1 MSGGEDVGEGG
12 GGGGGGGGGCVD
24 DEVWTFP
31 LPSPVVVL
39 SIVTSGSALPA
50 GSLHAA
56 RLSRSAPPS
65 HRNWVQL
72 QPQPQ
77 PNLRVL
83 WKLRF

>member
-39 SIVTSGSALPA
+39 SIVTSGSAVPA
-50 GSLHAA
+50 LCSLHAA
-56 RLSRSAPPS
+56 PWLSPAEPP
-65 HRNWVQL
+65 
-72 QPQPQ
+72 
-77 PNLRVL
+77 
-83 WKLRF
+83 